1 MSLPLTPPQRR
12 GAAVSH
18 LSLYST
24 KASPLKPSSFSPPF
38 YSRHLST
45 CSTPQLCLV
54 LHKNSPN
61 SRHPSTSFE
70 NCGYRVGAY
79 PPDGAVRGEGVNHFD
94 FDSFLSTAELL
105 CLVSSAVVSV
115 VFALRRAVFG
125 VAGDRVLGWL
135 VVALVGGVA
144 SGAWVRRRQWRR
156 VFEQS
161 GKVGGA
167 NGHLVERIE
176 KLEEDLRSSTTMI
189 RVLSRQLEK
198 LGIRFRVTRIAL
210 KEPLAETASLAQ
222 KNSEATRALAMQ
234 EDVLEKELGEIQKVL
249 LAMQDQ
255 QRKQLDLILAIG
267 KTGKLWE
274 SRRGPNQE
282 DTNESSSSAE
292 EGLKQ
297 LEINKTKAPMMSKG
311 TES

>member
-1 MSLPLTPPQRR
+1 M
-12 GAAVSH
+12 
-18 LSLYST
+18 
-24 KASPLKPSSFSPPF
+24 
-38 YSRHLST
+38 
-45 CSTPQLCLV
+45 
-54 LHKNSPN
+54 
-61 SRHPSTSFE
+61 
-70 NCGYRVGAY
+70 
-79 PPDGAVRGEGVNHFD
+79 RGEGGNHFD
-94 FDSFLSTAELL
+94 FDSFLSIAELL
-105 CLVSSAVVSV
+105 CLVSSAVGSV
-115 VFALRRAVFG
+115 AFAVRRAVFG
-125 VAGDRVLGWL
+125 VTGDRVLGWL

-167 NGHLVERIE
+167 NVNLVERIE
-176 KLEEDLRSSTTMI
+176 KLEEDLRSSVTMI

-198 LGIRFRVTRIAL
+198 LGIRFRVTRKTL
-210 KEPLAETASLAQ
+210 KEPIAEAASLAQ

-255 QRKQLDLILAIG
+255 QRKQLELILAIG
-267 KTGKLWE
+267 TTGKLWE

-297 LEINKTKAPMMSKG
+297 FEINKTKAPMMSKG